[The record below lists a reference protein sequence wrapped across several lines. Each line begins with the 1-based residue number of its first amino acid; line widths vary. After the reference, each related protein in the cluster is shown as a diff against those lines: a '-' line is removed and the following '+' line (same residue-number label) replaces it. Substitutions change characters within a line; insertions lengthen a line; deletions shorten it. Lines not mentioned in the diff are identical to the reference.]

1 VPVILIFT
9 KFESQ
14 EAVAFRLLKQQHSTE
29 EALSKAPQQARD
41 NFDQEH
47 LSRFT
52 SQKYAPKGILY
63 LKGEYMLFICIWIS
77 CSDLQDMDKDDAV
90 CPEIVELTVELLN
103 GDTLKTLLATVQ
115 QTNTRLRVQHMFKM
129 CSPA

>member
-14 EAVAFRLLKQQHSTE
+14 EADAFRFLKQQSSTE
-29 EALSKAPQQARD
+29 EEAKSKAPQQARD

-63 LKGEYMLFICIWIS
+63 LKGEYYVVHLCL
-77 CSDLQDMDKDDAV
+77 D
-90 CPEIVELTVELLN
+90 
-103 GDTLKTLLATVQ
+103 
-115 QTNTRLRVQHMFKM
+115 
-129 CSPA
+129 